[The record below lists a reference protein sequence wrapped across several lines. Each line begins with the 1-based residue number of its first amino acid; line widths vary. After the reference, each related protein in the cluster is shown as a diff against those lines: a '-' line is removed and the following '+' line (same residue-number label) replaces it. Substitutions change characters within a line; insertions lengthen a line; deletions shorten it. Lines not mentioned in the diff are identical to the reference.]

1 MQNDERA
8 GLLDVIRL
16 MYDYHT
22 WANERIM
29 AKVAELTPEQYV
41 APGSASF
48 SSVRDTLVH
57 TFWAQALWLSR
68 WQGGPNFPW
77 YDPND
82 YPDLATLR
90 AAWGRTDAE
99 THAFVAALDEAALN
113 TVIHYRNSREEPM
126 AYPLWQIMLHQV
138 NHGTQHRSEV
148 AVLLTEYGHS
158 PGWMDLN
165 IYLDARK
172 GH

>member
-1 MQNDERA
+1 MITDA
-8 GLLDVIRL
+8 IRL
-16 MYDYHT
+16 MYDYNT

-29 AKVAELTPEQYV
+29 AQVAELTPEQYV

-57 TFWAQALWLSR
+57 TLWAQALWLSR

-77 YDPND
+77 YDPD
-82 YPDLATLR
+82 EYPDLAALR
-90 AAWGRTDAE
+90 TRWRELDAK
-99 THAFVAALDEAALN
+99 TRAFVAGLDDATLN
-113 TVIHYRNSREEPM
+113 QTIRYRNSKGKAM

-158 PGWMDLN
+158 PGWMDLTV
-165 IYLDARK
+165 YLDEAAVH
-172 GH
+172 GSGQ

>member
-1 MQNDERA
+1 MTENNA
-8 GLLDVIRL
+8 GLVDAIRL
-16 MYDYHT
+16 MYDYNT

-29 AKVAELTPEQYV
+29 ARVSELTPEQYV

-57 TFWAQALWLSR
+57 TLWAQALWLSR

-77 YDPND
+77 YDPNE
-82 YPDLATLR
+82 YHDLATLR
-90 AAWGRTDAE
+90 TRWRELDAK
-99 THAFVAALDEAALN
+99 THAFVAGLDDAALN
-113 TVIHYRNSREEPM
+113 ETIHYRNSKGEPM
-126 AYPLWQIMLHQV
+126 SYPLWQIMLHQV

-158 PGWMDLN
+158 PGWMDLP
-165 IYLDARK
+165 IYLDSLK
-172 GH
+172 EQ

>member
-1 MQNDERA
+1 MHDA
-8 GLLDVIRL
+8 GDAALIDVIRL
-16 MYDYHT
+16 MYGYNT
-22 WANERIM
+22 WANARIM
-29 AKVAELTPEQYV
+29 ARVAELTPEQYV

-57 TFWAQALWLSR
+57 TLWAQALWLSR

-77 YDPND
+77 YDPSE
-82 YPDLATLR
+82 YPDLPTLQTR
-90 AAWGRTDAE
+90 WGAVDER
-99 THAFVAALDEAALN
+99 THAFIAGLDAAFLN
-113 TVIHYRNSREEPM
+113 RIIHYRNSRDQPM

-165 IYLDARK
+165 IFLDSRK
-172 GH
+172 EQ